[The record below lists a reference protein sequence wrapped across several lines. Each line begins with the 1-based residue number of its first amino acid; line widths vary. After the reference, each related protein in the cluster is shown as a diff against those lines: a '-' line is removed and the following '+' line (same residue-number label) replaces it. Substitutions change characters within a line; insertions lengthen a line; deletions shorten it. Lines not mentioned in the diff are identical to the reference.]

1 MEDPRVTL
9 DVNVNVEITAEA
21 LETIVQTVKE
31 KAGRNEK
38 GHYAVDTHAA
48 VGEMITRF
56 LFQKDFDSFVQD
68 PGNYP
73 A

>member
-21 LETIVQTVKE
+21 LEAIVQTVKSR
-31 KAGRNEK
+31 AGRNEK
-38 GHYAVDTHAA
+38 GHYAVDTHGA

-56 LFQKDFDSFVQD
+56 LFEKDFEAYVRD
-68 PGNYP
+68 PKNYP

>member
-1 MEDPRVTL
+1 MEDPRATL
-9 DVNVNVEITAEA
+9 DVNVNVEITADA

-38 GHYAVDTHAA
+38 GHYKVDTHAA

-56 LFQKDFDSFVQD
+56 LFQKDFDGFVQD
-68 PGNYP
+68 PANYP
-73 A
+73 G